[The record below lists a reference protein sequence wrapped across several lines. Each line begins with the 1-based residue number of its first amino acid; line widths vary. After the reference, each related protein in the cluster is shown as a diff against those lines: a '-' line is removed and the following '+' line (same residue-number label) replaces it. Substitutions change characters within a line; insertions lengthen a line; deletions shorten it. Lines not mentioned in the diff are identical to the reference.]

1 LRQLTSERHITRDV
15 TTKLNLY
22 LVALDCSPT
31 SFLGS
36 VIDIQAYILQMRE
49 STNGIHLAYLSN
61 TTKKRIYPACHKSEK
76 PLNQEKH
83 ILVEDKLAQLT
94 EKVKK

>member
-1 LRQLTSERHITRDV
+1 
-15 TTKLNLY
+15 
-22 LVALDCSPT
+22 
-31 SFLGS
+31 
-36 VIDIQAYILQMRE
+36 MRE